1 MRGYVLPDIIH
12 FDFGNKDANSLHLTE
27 RCSGANCEGGGLLT
41 STVVDTRLI
50 LEKKQCLA
58 LHFSIICAEDIFMDL
73 IVDLKFA
80 CLRLPTLLSEDCHQF
95 YLQKLL
101 LTAVNTDYHQS
112 PGRTHS
118 MSDERILHNLKK

>member
-1 MRGYVLPDIIH
+1 M
-12 FDFGNKDANSLHLTE
+12 K
-27 RCSGANCEGGGLLT
+27 GGGLLT
-41 STVVDTRLI
+41 STVVDTRVLLVFLLMI
-50 LEKKQCLA
+50 LEKKLCLA